1 MRVVRVVKGI
11 KSDEKSGARSKRGG
25 PGGTTRDSGESLVW
39 PGTLRNVMF
48 GRGRPPLSCVRFLV
62 IASPGTA
69 RDVQTMGRVAPPPFF
84 SSLRSRPDC
93 ARRLHTPLRPRHA

>member
-11 KSDEKSGARSKRGG
+11 KVMRRVEPGAKR
-25 PGGTTRDSGESLVW
+25 GGTTRDSGESLVW

-69 RDVQTMGRVAPPPFF
+69 RDVQTMGEGGAAPFLLLPQIQ
-84 SSLRSRPDC
+84 
-93 ARRLHTPLRPRHA
+93 T